1 MVALK
6 KRTITLAVVAAM
18 PPRNKKKQSG
28 KIIRKIVDESTNLC
42 VRDVVIDR
50 FQEIGSRLC
59 ASHLKVPPRNK
70 IRFSRGGLSLEQEN
84 ETHP

>member
-6 KRTITLAVVAAM
+6 KRTITLAVVAAI

-28 KIIRKIVDESTNLC
+28 KIIRKIVDEYTSLC
-42 VRDVVIDR
+42 VRDVVINR

-59 ASHLKVPPRNK
+59 ASHLNVPPRNK
-70 IRFSRGGLSLEQEN
+70 TRLSHGGLSLEREN